1 MANICVRV
9 HSLIRDGVI
18 FGKYLLCLCSRR
30 KGRLA
35 TLIVS
40 TEFRT
45 KFQTPLA
52 ILYIILD
59 T

>member
-9 HSLIRDGVI
+9 NSLIRDGVI
-18 FGKYLLCLCSRR
+18 FGKYLLCLCSRT

-40 TEFRT
+40 TEFRI
-45 KFQTPLA
+45 KFQTQLT